1 MEVLRRAGLGQ
12 DNDVAASLN
21 SFQEL
26 SPKFTRF
33 MKKRKR
39 SVAQKRSAD
48 GNGLIVEIFVVLDPE
63 AVEAY
68 LDFFDN
74 DEQKGVYLDDVCT
87 GYGRR

>member
-1 MEVLRRAGLGQ
+1 
-12 DNDVAASLN
+12 
-21 SFQEL
+21 
-26 SPKFTRF
+26 
-33 MKKRKR
+33 MKKR

-87 GYGRR
+87 GCGRR